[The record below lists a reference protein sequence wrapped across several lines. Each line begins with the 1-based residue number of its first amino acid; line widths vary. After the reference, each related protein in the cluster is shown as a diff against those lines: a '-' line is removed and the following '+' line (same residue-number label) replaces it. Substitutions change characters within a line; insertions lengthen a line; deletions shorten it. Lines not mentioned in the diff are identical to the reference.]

1 MGPEVVPVFRVNVL
15 LEFLTWV
22 AFYVIFK
29 AIVHFINLETR
40 RSQSKTLAG
49 VSGILA

>member
-1 MGPEVVPVFRVNVL
+1 VFRVNVL

-22 AFYVIFK
+22 AFYIIFK
-29 AIVHFINLETR
+29 AVVHFINLESR
-40 RSQSKTLAG
+40 RSKSKTVAG

>member
-1 MGPEVVPVFRVNVL
+1 MFRVNVV

-29 AIVHFINLETR
+29 AFMHLLNLESR
-40 RSQSKTLAG
+40 RTQSKTLAG
-49 VSGILA
+49 VSGLLA